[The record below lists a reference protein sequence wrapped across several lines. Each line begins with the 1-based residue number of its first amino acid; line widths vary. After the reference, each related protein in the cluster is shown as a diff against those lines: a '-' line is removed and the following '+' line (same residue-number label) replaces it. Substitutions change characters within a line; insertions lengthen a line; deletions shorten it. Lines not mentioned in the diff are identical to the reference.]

1 MDKVLQV
8 QPVSRSAKI
17 CTWAMGPFKEDLMRL
32 RSIAAG
38 CVLLFAGSFA
48 AAAADEPGRYLLGPQ
63 DHLTIRVYDLR
74 RNAGEAYSWT
84 ALNGQFVVAADGT
97 VSMPLIGQIKAA
109 GGTTVDLAHAIGVT
123 LKQVADLAE
132 TPAASVEVA
141 TYRPFYIIGAVQQP
155 GKYEYQPGLTV
166 LQAVSTAQGLMRGT
180 DPRSIQRDAVTS
192 RGELRNLAAERVS
205 LAAKLARLEAEIA
218 GADTINFG
226 NDLRASAGKAYVEQA
241 TRGEQLLFDT
251 RRNALK
257 AEIKTI
263 EQSVASFENEM
274 STLDNKSKTL
284 DRQIELSRGELNL
297 INDLVSKGLTVAPR
311 KLAAQQSQASFESSR
326 LDVQVAMLRAQQS
339 LTRAERDIIDLKAR
353 FRREALSEAADTRQ
367 KLAQID
373 EKTRTAERLTAD
385 AESQM
390 LGVSDDARDGVV
402 SRFEITRKRGAN
414 ASTWVASEDALV
426 EPGDVVRVTLV
437 RQTADKSGDT
447 RQPTTPQQPA
457 TPPRGSGSGVSS
469 RGGLAP
475 SDSPHRA
482 TESANR

>member
-1 MDKVLQV
+1 
-8 QPVSRSAKI
+8 
-17 CTWAMGPFKEDLMRL
+17 MRL
-32 RSIAAG
+32 RLVAAA
-38 CVLLFAGSFA
+38 CVLLFGSPHANA
-48 AAAADEPGRYLLGPQ
+48 APDEAGRYLLGPQ

-74 RNAGEAYSWT
+74 RNTGEAYSWT

-109 GGTTVDLAHAIGVT
+109 GGTPIDLANAIGVA

-132 TPAASVEVA
+132 KPAASVEVA

-180 DPRSIQRDAVTS
+180 DPRSIQRDAVTT
-192 RGELRNLAAERVS
+192 RGELRNLAAERVA
-205 LAAKLARLEAEIA
+205 LAAKLARLEAEVGGAETIA
-218 GADTINFG
+218 FG
-226 NDLRASAGKAYVEQA
+226 GELKGTVDRIYAEQA
-241 TRGEQLLFDT
+241 VRGEQLLFDT

-257 AEIKTI
+257 AEIKSI
-263 EQSVASFENEM
+263 EQSIASFQNEM

-284 DRQIELSRGELNL
+284 DRQIELSRGELGL
-297 INDLVSKGLTVAPR
+297 INDLVSKGLTIAPR
-311 KLAAQQSQASFESSR
+311 KLAAEQSQASFESSR

-353 FRREALSEAADTRQ
+353 FRREALSEAADARQ
-367 KLAQID
+367 KLASID
-373 EKTRTAERLTAD
+373 EKARTAERLAAD

-390 LGVSDDARDGVV
+390 VGSTDDAAEAV
-402 SRFEITRKRGAN
+402 SARYEITRKQGVKAG
-414 ASTWVASEDALV
+414 TWLASEEAVV

-437 RQTADKSGDT
+437 RQPADKAGETRPSPSPRPGSSGA
-447 RQPTTPQQPA
+447 P
-457 TPPRGSGSGVSS
+457 VS
-469 RGGLAP
+469 RGPAASDAP
-475 SDSPHRA
+475 LRP

>member
-1 MDKVLQV
+1 
-8 QPVSRSAKI
+8 
-17 CTWAMGPFKEDLMRL
+17 MRL
-32 RSIAAG
+32 RLAAAG
-38 CVLLFAGSFA
+38 CILLFGSPLA
-48 AAAADEPGRYLLGPQ
+48 NAAADEAGRYVLGPQ

-74 RNAGEAYSWT
+74 RNTGEAYSWT

-97 VSMPLIGQIKAA
+97 VSMPLIGQIRAA
-109 GGTTVDLAHAIGVT
+109 GGTPVDLANAIGVA

-132 TPAASVEVA
+132 KPAASVEVA

-192 RGELRNLAAERVS
+192 RGELRTLAAERVG
-205 LAAKLARLEAEIA
+205 LAAKLARLEAEIGGTETIA
-218 GADTINFG
+218 FGGDLKGTADRTY
-226 NDLRASAGKAYVEQA
+226 AEQA
-241 TRGEQLLFDT
+241 VRGEQLLFDT

-263 EQSVASFENEM
+263 EQSITSFQNEM

-284 DRQIELSRGELNL
+284 DRQIELSRGELGL
-297 INDLVSKGLTVAPR
+297 INDLVSKGLTIAPR
-311 KLAAQQSQASFESSR
+311 KLAAEQSQASFESSR

-353 FRREALSEAADTRQ
+353 FRREALSEAADVRQ
-367 KLAQID
+367 KLASID
-373 EKTRTAERLTAD
+373 EKTRTAERLSAD

-390 LGVSDDARDGVV
+390 VGNTDDASETLSPRY
-402 SRFEITRKRGAN
+402 EITRKQGVKAG
-414 ASTWVASEDALV
+414 TWLASEEAAV

-437 RQTADKSGDT
+437 RQPADRSGET
-447 RQPTTPQQPA
+447 RQSPTSRPGLADAP
-457 TPPRGSGSGVSS
+457 VS
-469 RGGLAP
+469 RGPAA
-475 SDSPHRA
+475 SDAPHRP
-482 TESANR
+482 TDSAKR

>member
-1 MDKVLQV
+1 
-8 QPVSRSAKI
+8 
-17 CTWAMGPFKEDLMRL
+17 
-32 RSIAAG
+32 
-38 CVLLFAGSFA
+38 
-48 AAAADEPGRYLLGPQ
+48 
-63 DHLTIRVYDLR
+63 
-74 RNAGEAYSWT
+74 
-84 ALNGQFVVAADGT
+84 
-97 VSMPLIGQIKAA
+97 
-109 GGTTVDLAHAIGVT
+109 
-123 LKQVADLAE
+123 
-132 TPAASVEVA
+132 
-141 TYRPFYIIGAVQQP
+141 
-155 GKYEYQPGLTV
+155 
-166 LQAVSTAQGLMRGT
+166 
-180 DPRSIQRDAVTS
+180 
-192 RGELRNLAAERVS
+192 
-205 LAAKLARLEAEIA
+205 
-218 GADTINFG
+218 
-226 NDLRASAGKAYVEQA
+226 
-241 TRGEQLLFDT
+241 
-251 RRNALK
+251 
-257 AEIKTI
+257 
-263 EQSVASFENEM
+263 M

-367 KLAQID
+367 KLAQVD

-447 RQPTTPQQPA
+447 RQPTTPA

-475 SDSPHRA
+475 ADSPHRA